1 MDATPLFY
9 LKDFNMFRLILLLAC
24 VCSGCVSTT
33 KIIIRHEFPEENLK
47 YEISREWQKRF

>member
-33 KIIIRHEFPEENLK
+33 KIVIRHEFPEENLK
-47 YEISREWQKRF
+47 YEVSREWQKRF